1 MHSDVVILSSMTK
14 FSASKII
21 ISESYNDYL
30 YETVTFIFF
39 QQFNKVVFCILFST
53 ETQKNQSFLVYDGKS
68 REPFYTSTLYLFLT

>member
-39 QQFNKVVFCILFST
+39 QRFNKVVFCILFST
-53 ETQKNQSFLVYDGKS
+53 ETQKNQS
-68 REPFYTSTLYLFLT
+68 

>member
-39 QQFNKVVFCILFST
+39 QQFNEVVFCILFST
-53 ETQKNQSFLVYDGKS
+53 ETQKNPS
-68 REPFYTSTLYLFLT
+68 

>member
-39 QQFNKVVFCILFST
+39 QQFNEVVFCILFST
-53 ETQKNQSFLVYDGKS
+53 ETQKNQS
-68 REPFYTSTLYLFLT
+68 